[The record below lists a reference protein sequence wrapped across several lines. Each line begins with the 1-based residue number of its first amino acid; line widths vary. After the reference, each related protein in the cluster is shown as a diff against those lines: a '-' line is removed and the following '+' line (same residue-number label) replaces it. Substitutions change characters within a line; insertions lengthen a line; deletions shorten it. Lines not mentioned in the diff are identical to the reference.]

1 MRHRRLLRYHGLKR
15 PKLRQTWNKYNLYN
29 LARFKVPNF
38 LTSKTYFQ
46 QKWYAK
52 STTRPYHGEH
62 IREGQWER
70 MFSRRLRSVVNM
82 DPAYMARHDGS
93 EQAAGRGSGLE
104 VAPGTNPSDII
115 RNRGNRDEPTPY
127 MQMAFAAQERRL
139 DIAVFRAMFAS
150 SARQARQF
158 VLHGAVTVNGK
169 RMRHPQ
175 YLLNPGDMF
184 QVNPERVLMATGMPK
199 RPTQGGKSASSAAEE
214 GQDAAEEA
222 EETAEASAEEASE
235 SSSPAGSEAA
245 KKHREALL
253 ALKDRA
259 KRFMVAKSD
268 VLRAKHKKAIRKI
281 LREIKTSMSK
291 AGSKSQAELDAV
303 EAELAELVDNLTLSP
318 AERRAK
324 LDEQQ
329 KKAEELD
336 QERLEKH
343 KANPALLTPA
353 QLKVI
358 QHLAKEE
365 AENPYDP
372 SKPYATP
379 WRPRDWMPA
388 FAFIPRYLEVNHKI
402 CAAVY
407 LRHPVARPGSAE
419 VPTPFPPM
427 LNQLAFNWYLKR
439 R

>member
-1 MRHRRLLRYHGLKR
+1 MLPLEHLADAAF
-15 PKLRQTWNKYNLYN
+15 PAQKLRQTWNKYNLYN

-169 RMRHPQ
+169 RVW
-175 YLLNPGDMF
+175 N
-184 QVNPERVLMATGMPK
+184 
-199 RPTQGGKSASSAAEE
+199 
-214 GQDAAEEA
+214 
-222 EETAEASAEEASE
+222 
-235 SSSPAGSEAA
+235 
-245 KKHREALL
+245 LL
-253 ALKDRA
+253 ASL
-259 KRFMVAKSD
+259 
-268 VLRAKHKKAIRKI
+268 
-281 LREIKTSMSK
+281 
-291 AGSKSQAELDAV
+291 
-303 EAELAELVDNLTLSP
+303 
-318 AERRAK
+318 
-324 LDEQQ
+324 
-329 KKAEELD
+329 
-336 QERLEKH
+336 
-343 KANPALLTPA
+343 
-353 QLKVI
+353 
-358 QHLAKEE
+358 
-365 AENPYDP
+365 
-372 SKPYATP
+372 PYASP
-379 WRPRDWMPA
+379 S
-388 FAFIPRYLEVNHKI
+388 
-402 CAAVY
+402 C
-407 LRHPVARPGSAE
+407 S
-419 VPTPFPPM
+419 PFPC
-427 LNQLAFNWYLKR
+427 
-439 R
+439 